1 VFDTFLEAGMLP
13 DWLSEWLSVAPAPAQ
28 AEGIGLG
35 AEARARGRGVPGKF
49 YLNTWQANADQ
60 LAGAGVPRAQIHV
73 SGLCTACYPE
83 LLHSY
88 RVDGARAGRM
98 VGAIRG
104 VAKP

>member
-1 VFDTFLEAGMLP
+1 
-13 DWLSEWLSVAPAPAQ
+13 
-28 AEGIGLG
+28 
-35 AEARARGRGVPGKF
+35 VPGKF

-98 VGAIRG
+98 AGAIRRRS
-104 VAKP
+104 